1 MKLNSD
7 DILKQNFSTRA
18 FGFNKEEVMAFL
30 ELVATEYE
38 ELFNENMLLKKQV
51 TERDN
56 QFRLMNETRGQVN
69 EILNTLQQFKSQ
81 SLEADGRKDLI
92 EKQLTKKDEIIE
104 SINSEVGAKVGEI
117 LATIQGFKEI
127 MEARPK
133 EPEFMNKDDL
143 EKFVSTVQRVKEEE
157 IKKAEEEAAL
167 ILNEAREKAERMVEE
182 AEREEQSIRENME
195 FKSELIV
202 NEAQQKA
209 ERIIS
214 EAERIKEEA
223 SLIINEAQG
232 NAEQMVREAEDR
244 VERVKEQAA
253 LIIREA
259 QEKAEKMVRETEDEI
274 GRKKEAAELIIQ
286 EARHKAEGMI
296 KEAEGEAERR
306 REESLLIVRK
316 AQQKA
321 EAIIREAESE
331 ESRIKTAVAE
341 LKKQHQFFK
350 ERIKEVVELHLQI
363 LGSVSEG
370 GEN

>member
-143 EKFVSTVQRVKEEE
+143 EKFVSTVQRVKE
-157 IKKAEEEAAL
+157 
-167 ILNEAREKAERMVEE
+167 ERMVEE